1 MKTGSAAVFK
11 IKGGF
16 VMNDIKGL
24 SHLKFQF
31 TRARTVL
38 TGGGGSIAALK
49 RLAEDR
55 VSLCPYDVN
64 VR

>member
-1 MKTGSAAVFK
+1 MKTGSAAVLK

-38 TGGGGSIAALK
+38 TAIAVLK
-49 RLAEDR
+49 PFAERILSLR
-55 VSLCPYDVN
+55 VFDLLLC
-64 VR
+64 R